1 MGQVKISLVTF
12 SVCLLLAGCSSSM
25 GVKGDKAQIRKS
37 LSTMDDADREVAKAK
52 MEWLVENGLYDP
64 DNENSLQVGEAAP
77 DFELMPLRFYDFAID
92 QGITKDNAQS
102 LFEPVALSS
111 FLDSLPV
118 VLIFGSYT

>member
-1 MGQVKISLVTF
+1 MGQVKISLATI
-12 SVCLLLAGCSSSM
+12 SVCLLLAGCSASM
-25 GVKGDKAQIRKS
+25 EMKGDKAQIRKS
-37 LSTMDDADREVAKAK
+37 LSTMDDADRSVAKAK

-92 QGITKDNAQS
+92 RGITKDNART

-111 FLDSLPV
+111 FRDSLPV

>member
-1 MGQVKISLVTF
+1 MGQVKISLVAF
-12 SVCLLLAGCSSSM
+12 SVCLLLAGCST

-37 LSTMDDADREVAKAK
+37 LSTMDESDRSVAKAK

-92 QGITKDNAQS
+92 QGITKDNAQT
-102 LFEPVALSS
+102 LFEPVSLSS
-111 FLDSLPV
+111 FRDSLPV